1 MLASLVGWAKA
12 ESKIVPTPQRP
23 GRLCPPY
30 KPPDE
35 RIPSQHTNHTLAA
48 DAEVAGRAMHFSAR
62 MRTKI
67 LSPTGVLSDGCA
79 RASTSHPPIL
89 TRESGGPPRTP

>member
-48 DAEVAGRAMHFSAR
+48 DAEVAGRAIDRKSTRLNSSHANISYAVFCLKKKNNCKCR
-62 MRTKI
+62 
-67 LSPTGVLSDGCA
+67 LSVLHHSV
-79 RASTSHPPIL
+79 I
-89 TRESGGPPRTP
+89 TRES